1 MPIPHWEDSPAEW
14 DSLTL
19 GAWVMPGVWT
29 VDFSVRREMDVK
41 KAVSTD
47 GARLKDKGYQPPQL
61 TLIGRIYGREEWDAL
76 QKIMPSI
83 HPRRK
88 GASRK
93 PFRITHPKT
102 LLMGIENIFIH
113 EIDAVD
119 VTRGILTIEL
129 RAYEWTPQP
138 KPVQKASETPEGPGG
153 GNDAYRNPLEP
164 PAALGRFPGQRGV
177 RLDPTNPDDVG
188 VVTFTTVEL

>member
-93 PFRITHPKT
+93 PFKRSAEMCWRQKSIPAPMAFGSVQ
-102 LLMGIENIFIH
+102 LL
-113 EIDAVD
+113 
-119 VTRGILTIEL
+119 
-129 RAYEWTPQP
+129 
-138 KPVQKASETPEGPGG
+138 S
-153 GNDAYRNPLEP
+153 
-164 PAALGRFPGQRGV
+164 
-177 RLDPTNPDDVG
+177 VG
-188 VVTFTTVEL
+188 T